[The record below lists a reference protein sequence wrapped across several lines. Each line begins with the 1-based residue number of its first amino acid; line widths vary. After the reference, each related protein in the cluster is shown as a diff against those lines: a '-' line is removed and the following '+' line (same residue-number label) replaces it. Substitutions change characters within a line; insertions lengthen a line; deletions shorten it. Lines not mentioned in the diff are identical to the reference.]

1 MKSNFNTIE
10 WDLNHSIWR
19 NRPSGNYRS
28 PMPLSR
34 AIFTLFR
41 KYPSAQSRR
50 VSDNPH
56 FSHAESW
63 RVRNFSERLPLKV
76 IHGELQFIDFSC
88 LQQSSTRH
96 FQSASRSCRV
106 FERKTFAICDSSLW
120 RLQISVLFS
129 GVVIESSRRLDS
141 MKNSKIFFFLS
152 SSARVAICRCF
163 SFND

>member
-28 PMPLSR
+28 PMPLSW
-34 AIFTLFR
+34 ANATLFR

-63 RVRNFSERLPLKV
+63 WVENFSERLPLQV

-96 FQSASRSCRV
+96 FHDRVVWPREKLSQLATRHFEDFKSPFFSRCRYRIAV
-106 FERKTFAICDSSLW
+106 STT
-120 RLQISVLFS
+120 RLDEKLENFLFS
-129 GVVIESSRRLDS
+129 LVERSSRNLPL
-141 MKNSKIFFFLS
+141 FFFQWL
-152 SSARVAICRCF
+152 
-163 SFND
+163 N